1 MKKIIP
7 CIIIS
12 CLFSSL
18 QFVHSQ
24 ENIQNTPEIAEVSY
38 NAIFPFPEP
47 STLLDNGIAFN
58 TASTIQLQ
66 AETSTNFVYGIAA
79 ILCLVIVIIVSFRIR
94 KNTLKLF

>member
-1 MKKIIP
+1 MKKFIP

-12 CLFSSL
+12 YLFSSL

-38 NAIFPFPEP
+38 DPLFIFPEP
-47 STLLDNGIAFN
+47 STMLDNGIAFN

-66 AETSTNFVYGIAA
+66 AETSINFVYVIAT
-79 ILCLVIVIIVSFRIR
+79 ILCLLIIFIISFRIR